1 MYRSPA
7 AQTPTP
13 PTVVEYVS
21 KLVRYRV
28 YFFATLIA
36 VFGGAMLLMLHA
48 VKLRCDRA
56 SNVCELHEYGIA
68 IREREIVVPADAI
81 EQLHVEVRTGSKGGK
96 YAVMTLH
103 MRSGE
108 TMAVSSPLLGHFSV
122 DESQTAASELA
133 SFLQNEDI
141 SSFEVWITQGT
152 WTYVMC
158 TAFAIGIFVLAYVMV
173 REQVRQHRPIRV
185 VIDHDR
191 HLLLIGGREIATR
204 DIASVVVEQ
213 GRALFW
219 SSGKNEHIPGW
230 RLVVRTKSIGEE
242 IPATKDFR
250 AGGHADHE
258 NARKQILKALGDL
271 ES

>member
-28 YFFATLIA
+28 YFFALLIA
-36 VFGGAMLLMLHA
+36 LFGGGMVMSLHA
-48 VKLRCDRA
+48 AKLRCDRA
-56 SNVCELHEYGIA
+56 ANVCELHAYGIA
-68 IREREIVVPADAI
+68 PREREIVIPADNVAS
-81 EQLHVEVRTGSKGGK
+81 LHVEVRTGSKGGK
-96 YAVMTLH
+96 YAVVSLLT
-103 MRSGE
+103 RSGE
-108 TMAVSSPLLGHFSV
+108 AIDVSSPFLGHFSV

-133 SFLQNEDI
+133 SFLQNEEI
-141 SSFEVWITQGT
+141 ASFEVWITQGT
-152 WTYVMC
+152 WTYIMC
-158 TAFAIGIFVLAYVMV
+158 TAFALGVFALAYVMV

-185 VIDHDR
+185 VVDHDR
-191 HLLLIGGREIATR
+191 HLLLIGGREVATR
-204 DIASVVVEQ
+204 DIASVIVEQ

-250 AGGHADHE
+250 AGRHADHE
-258 NARKQILKALGDL
+258 HARKQILKALGDL